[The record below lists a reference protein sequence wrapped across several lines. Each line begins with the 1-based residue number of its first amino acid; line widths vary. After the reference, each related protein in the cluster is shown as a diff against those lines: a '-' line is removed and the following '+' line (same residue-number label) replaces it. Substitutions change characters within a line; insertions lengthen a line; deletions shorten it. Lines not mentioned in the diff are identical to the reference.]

1 MQDCAAEQ
9 ALLLRVLCWFVAA
22 VSSQTLVTMQPAA
35 VAALAAVVDHVHAD
49 TLNKLLLE
57 RDRLLEESQQLAQ
70 QVEMFRRAEQWLQAG
85 EIESA
90 EGWLSQVIE
99 SSDWD

>member
-1 MQDCAAEQ
+1 
-9 ALLLRVLCWFVAA
+9 
-22 VSSQTLVTMQPAA
+22 MQPAA

-49 TLNKLLLE
+49 TLNTLLLE

-70 QVEMFRRAEQWLQAG
+70 QVEMYRRAEQWLQAAATSTLRDLRAG

-90 EGWLSQVIE
+90 EGWLSQVVE